1 MPDLLRHSKAL
12 CSAKLLATV
21 RRENEL
27 EQMRNRAY
35 ARGRSDRD
43 REFTQLID
51 AGGENSVWITEKP
64 TRDTIEVRPPTR
76 IPVSALTAE
85 LRLAGGVCYR
95 PVRFRARTWAECFDG
110 VEYRQAIWERV
121 R

>member
-1 MPDLLRHSKAL
+1 VADLLRQSRAL
-12 CSAKLLATV
+12 CSAKLRAKI

-27 EQMRNRAY
+27 EQMRCRAY

-43 REFTQLID
+43 REFTKVID
-51 AGGENSVWITEKP
+51 AGGENAVWLTPEP
-64 TRDTIEVRPPTR
+64 TRDTIEVLTRPPV
-76 IPVSALTAE
+76 PVYAVALRTDGH
-85 LRLAGGVCYR
+85 LACR